1 MFYAVIWV
9 GLCIL
14 VLGLTKYITSLW
26 LKRVQNRMRVD
37 SQEVVELKEVLDEKQ
52 REVDDLEERNRELEK
67 KESIL
72 TTIVANLELTL
83 SKKPPAPTEEPSR
96 Q

>member
-1 MFYAVIWV
+1 
-9 GLCIL
+9 
-14 VLGLTKYITSLW
+14 
-26 LKRVQNRMRVD
+26 MRLD

-52 REVDDLEERNRELEK
+52 RANDELEDRNKELEK

-83 SKKPPAPTEEPSR
+83 TKKKPSTAPEDSTN
-96 Q
+96 